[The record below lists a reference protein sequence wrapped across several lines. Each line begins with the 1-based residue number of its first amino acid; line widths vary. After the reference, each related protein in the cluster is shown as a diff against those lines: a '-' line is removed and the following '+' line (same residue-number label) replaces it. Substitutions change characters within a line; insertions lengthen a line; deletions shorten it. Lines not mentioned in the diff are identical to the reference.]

1 MGLILI
7 FAAIIVVAIVAII
20 INKDTADNDDF
31 SFVAGMTA
39 FISSICL
46 LVALLMMADKKAD
59 TKYDIAK
66 YENLKEQFVSMEN
79 GECDVPSDVL
89 ECVLDVNNMIED
101 HKAHV
106 DSWFTGVYH
115 SKEVAALEHL
125 KLPMTN
131 DEPKEE

>member
-7 FAAIIVVAIVAII
+7 LAAIIVVAIVAII
-20 INKDTADNDDF
+20 INNHTADNYDF
-31 SFVAGMTA
+31 AFGAGMTA
-39 FISSICL
+39 VISALCLFI
-46 LVALLMMADKKAD
+46 ALAFLADKKAD

-66 YENLKEQFVSMEN
+66 YENLKEQLVSMEN

-125 KLPMTN
+125 KLPMTK

>member
-7 FAAIIVVAIVAII
+7 FAAIIVVAIVTII
-20 INKDTADNDDF
+20 ITHNAD
-31 SFVAGMTA
+31 VAGA
-39 FISSICL
+39 SLFITVIFGTGL
-46 LVALLMMADKKAD
+46 FIALCVLADKKTD

-66 YENLKEQFVSMEN
+66 YENLKEQLVSMEN

-131 DEPKEE
+131 NEPKEE